1 MPQFELGGSVSPLTS
16 DEIDS
21 LSINSDQAFTSNF
34 ARELAKES
42 LKISDATFKSDFAT
56 ELFETSLTCQDQ
68 SQNEESINEGN
79 IYENVNF
86 RESIGSATNP
96 FLDNSSDFRRI
107 SQVKYINKSIFDNLT
122 NNLWFSLYLQ
132 NKISKKDYE
141 ELTKGPKLQ
150 GVRK

>member
-86 RESIGSATNP
+86 RESIGTNP

-107 SQVKYINKSIFDNLT
+107 SQVKYINKSIFDYNI
-122 NNLWFSLYLQ
+122 WFYLYLG
-132 NKISKKDYE
+132 KKMS
-141 ELTKGPKLQ
+141 
-150 GVRK
+150 RKN